1 MSLSL
6 KISRKV
12 GGRSDIIASR
22 SWPQNRISIGRGE
35 ECTLVLED
43 PRKHVSRVHVELEEK
58 DEGTAH
64 LTIVSKVNPVYVNGK
79 KHAPGSQVDLASGDR
94 FELGEYELE
103 LLPPPSTTQRME
115 AVVLDVEETTVP
127 KNQKLQMAKPAAAAA
142 SPPPDQVFEEPT
154 FLGQKA
160 PQIEDDHL
168 DGQPLPPVEPGL
180 FDDPV
185 DTAPAA
191 PAPPAAAEERMAAK
205 IAAAKIAAA
214 EAAAAKA
221 AAAKAAAAEA
231 AAAEAAAAEAA
242 AAEAAAAKAAVAEP
256 QADVFAEAT
265 YVGASSAAPSVFDEA
280 TYVGGRPPPASATMP
295 GIARSSISAGSA
307 TGMRDAVT
315 VFLEGAGLAG
325 KEIRDAE
332 IEEFLRQAGKIM
344 RAAIE
349 GSMALLAARAT
360 AKKELRAEDRTMVA
374 SKDNN
379 PLKLMSDPQ
388 EAMAFLF
395 DTKNRTDGFLE
406 PVQAVGDAFED
417 LRAHEVALFAAMRA
431 ALLGAIQRFDPKM
444 LEAELEKSAG
454 GLGLNRKA
462 KLWELFAGYQQ
473 KLARDADDDFNK
485 VFGREFMGTY
495 MAQVKRLR
503 GGG

>member
-6 KISRKV
+6 KISKKV
-12 GGRSDIIASR
+12 GGRSDMIASR

-43 PRKHVSRVHVELEEK
+43 PKKHVSRVHVELEEK
-58 DEGTAH
+58 EEGAFH
-64 LTIVSKVNPVYVNGK
+64 LTVVSKVNPVFVNGK
-79 KHAPGSQVDLASGDR
+79 KHAPGSQIDLSAGDR

-103 LLPPPSTTQRME
+103 LLPPPNVTQRMD
-115 AVVLDVEETTVP
+115 ALVPDVEETTRP
-127 KNQKLQMAKPAAAAA
+127 DNPQLQIPGKSA
-142 SPPPDQVFEEPT
+142 PPPPPPPAPRAPEPVLAEAT
-154 FLGQKA
+154 FIGQKA
-160 PQIEDDHL
+160 PVEPPPEDDPL
-168 DGQPLPPVEPGL
+168 DHKALPPVEPGI
-180 FDDPV
+180 FDEPEV
-185 DTAPAA
+185 AAPPSPAPAA
-191 PAPPAAAEERMAAK
+191 SAPEPAE
-205 IAAAKIAAA
+205 
-214 EAAAAKA
+214 
-221 AAAKAAAAEA
+221 
-231 AAAEAAAAEAA
+231 
-242 AAEAAAAKAAVAEP
+242 
-256 QADVFAEAT
+256 DVFADAT
-265 YVGASSAAPSVFDEA
+265 YMGSSASATAPNVFDEA
-280 TYVGGRPPPASATMP
+280 TYVGGRPPQQSGTTSGAPAAHP
-295 GIARSSISAGSA
+295 GGAA
-307 TGMRDAVT
+307 GMRLAMN

-332 IEEFLRQAGKIM
+332 IEAFLRQSGKIL
-344 RAAIE
+344 RASIE

-395 DTKNRTDGFLE
+395 DTKDRADGFLE

-417 LRAHEVALFAAMRA
+417 LRAHELALFAAMRA

-444 LEAELEKSAG
+444 LEAELEKNAG

-473 KLARDADDDFNK
+473 KLARDAEDDFNK

-503 GGG
+503 SGG